1 MSYYTLLRTS
11 SEPVGTTFMP
21 FSSALIYRLFKQK
34 ICQIWKHTENEWLL
48 VSDVQQLSV
57 FPSVTA
63 GSLSMAGDD
72 WHFMLCCVVHQ
83 QIKVPHVKMSNALL
97 FVLLFLFPMLLSG
110 AWFPKTLP
118 CDVKSSEGTVTVDCT
133 YRRLTQVPRGI
144 PENVTNLTLS
154 INHIPHIYPTSFA
167 QLKNLMEIDF
177 RCNCVPV
184 RLGPKNLIC
193 NRGLE
198 IENGSFAALTRLKS
212 LYLDANQLLE
222 IPRGLP
228 ATLTLLSLEANTIF
242 SIQKANLS
250 ELGNIEVLYLGQ
262 NCYYRNPCNVS
273 FEIEE
278 TAFLE
283 LKKLTILSLKSNN
296 LTHIP
301 LNLSSTLKELYIYN
315 NRIQVIQEQDLSA
328 LPNLE
333 ILDLSGNC
341 PRCYDA
347 PYPCIPCT
355 RGSIQIHSKA
365 FDSLKNLR
373 ILRLHSNS
381 LQSIPSSWFKNIKN
395 LKELDLSQN
404 FLMKEIGD
412 AQFLKLVP
420 SLVELDLSFNFELK
434 LYSPFLKLSE
444 TFSSLS
450 NLETLRLKGYVFKE
464 LREEDLRPLLSLRN
478 LTILDL
484 GTNFIKVANLTVFE
498 EFPALKFIDLSVNKI
513 SPSSGE
519 SNSNGFCSNL
529 GFSVEQY
536 NRQVLQEMHYFRY
549 DVYERSCRSKDKEAA
564 SYQSSVKEDCLQFGK
579 TLDLSRNN
587 VFFINPSD
595 FQGLSSLTCLNLSDN
610 AISQTLNGSEF
621 SSLSGLKYL
630 DFSNNRVDLLYQT
643 AFKELEHLE
652 ILDLSNNQHYFLAE
666 GITEELS
673 FIKSLTHLRKL
684 MMNDNDI
691 STTINTG
698 MESQSLQILEF
709 RGNRLDV
716 LWMDGNARYLS
727 FFKNLTSL
735 EELDISFNSL
745 SFLPPTVFEAMPPK
759 LKLLNLTNNRLKSFN
774 WENLHYLKK
783 LVTLDLSNNLL
794 TTVPRE
800 LSNCSS
806 SLQELMLRNNRI
818 QQLTK
823 HFLRGA
829 FKLRYLDLSSNKI
842 EVIKKSSFPENV
854 INNLKMLLLHGNPF
868 RCNCEAVWFVWW
880 INQTQVTIPLLA
892 SDVICAGPG
901 AHKGRSVVFLDLY
914 TCELDTSY
922 LILYALSAST
932 VLSFMVLAVTSHLY
946 FWDVWYS
953 YHYCTAKLKGYRRLS
968 LPDACYDAFIAYDNE
983 DPAVNDWVMEELVR
997 RLEDRKARQFN
1008 LCLEARDWLPGH
1020 PVFDNLSQSIQL
1032 SKKTVFVLT
1041 NKYIKS
1047 GSFRTTFYMAHQRL
1061 LDEKLD
1067 VIILI
1072 FLEKVLQKSRYVR
1085 LRKRLCR
1092 NSVLEWPTNPQS
1104 QPFFWQCL
1112 KNAIAT
1118 NNLLAYN
1125 KLLQE
1130 TV

>member
-1 MSYYTLLRTS
+1 
-11 SEPVGTTFMP
+11 
-21 FSSALIYRLFKQK
+21 
-34 ICQIWKHTENEWLL
+34 
-48 VSDVQQLSV
+48 
-57 FPSVTA
+57 
-63 GSLSMAGDD
+63 
-72 WHFMLCCVVHQ
+72 
-83 QIKVPHVKMSNALL
+83 
-97 FVLLFLFPMLLSG
+97 LLSG

-133 YRRLTQVPRGI
+133 DRRLMEVPRGI
-144 PENVTNLTLS
+144 PGNTTNLTLS
-154 INHIPHIYPTSFA
+154 INHIPHIYPTSFDH
-167 QLKNLMEIDF
+167 LENLQEIDF

-184 RLGPKNLIC
+184 KLGPKDHVCTSRLKV
-193 NRGLE
+193 
-198 IENGSFAALTRLKS
+198 ENGSFAALTRLKS
-212 LYLDANQLLE
+212 LYLDANQLAE

-228 ATLTLLSLEANTIF
+228 ASLTLLSLEANSIF
-242 SIQKANLS
+242 SIQEASFS

-273 FEIEE
+273 FEIEK
-278 TAFLE
+278 TAFLG
-283 LKKLTILSLKSNN
+283 LKKLTILSLKANN

-301 LNLSSTLKELYIYN
+301 PNLSPTLKELYIYN
-315 NRIQVIQEQDLSA
+315 NMIQGIQERDLSG

-347 PYPCIPCT
+347 PYPCTPCPK
-355 RGSIQIHSKA
+355 RSIEIHSKA
-365 FDSLKNLR
+365 FDSLENLR

-404 FLMKEIGD
+404 FLMREIGD
-412 AQFLKLVP
+412 AQFLTFIP
-420 SLVELDLSFNFELK
+420 SLTQLDLSFNFEVK
-434 LYSPFLKLSE
+434 VYSPFLNLSK
-444 TFSSLS
+444 TFSSLY

-464 LREEDLRPLLSLRN
+464 LRAQDLHPLLSLQN
-478 LTILDL
+478 LTMLDL
-484 GTNFIKVANLTVFE
+484 GTNFIKVADLTVFE

-519 SNSNGFCSNL
+519 SNFCGFCSNP
-529 GFSVEQY
+529 GISVEQY
-536 NRQVLQEMHYFRY
+536 NRQVQQEMHYFRY
-549 DVYERSCRSKDKEAA
+549 DVYERSCRSKDKEAS
-564 SYQSSVKEDCLQFGK
+564 SYEYLVTEDCLNYGK

-587 VFFINPSD
+587 VFFVNPSD
-595 FQGLSSLTCLNLSDN
+595 FKGLSSLKCLNLSDN
-610 AISQTLNGSEF
+610 AVSQTLNGSEF
-621 SSLSGLKYL
+621 SYLSGLKYL
-630 DFSNNRVDLLYQT
+630 DFSNNRVDLLYQA
-643 AFKELEHLE
+643 AFRELKLLE

-666 GITEELS
+666 GVTHVLS
-673 FIKSLTHLRKL
+673 FMKNLDHLKKL
-684 MMNDNDI
+684 MMNDNEI
-691 STTINTG
+691 STTIDTG

-709 RGNRLDV
+709 RGNRLDA
-716 LWMDGNARYLS
+716 LWVDGNARYLS

-745 SFLPPTVFEAMPPK
+745 NFLPHDVFKEMPPS
-759 LKLLNLTNNRLKSFN
+759 LKILNLTNNQLKSFIWGSLPSLRN
-774 WENLHYLKK
+774 

-794 TTVPRE
+794 STVPKE
-800 LSNCSS
+800 LSNCTS

-818 QQLTK
+818 QRLSK

-829 FKLRYLDLSSNKI
+829 FTLRYLDLSSNKI
-842 EVIKKSSFPENV
+842 EIIKRSSFPENV
-854 INNLKMLLLHGNPF
+854 INNLKTLLLHGNPF
-868 RCNCEAVWFVWW
+868 KCNCEAVWFVWW
-880 INQTQVTIPLLA
+880 INHTQVTIPLLA
-892 SDVICAGPG
+892 TDVTCAGPG

-932 VLSFMVLAVTSHLY
+932 VLGLMVFTVMSHLY

-983 DPAVNDWVMEELVR
+983 DPAVNEWVLQELVE
-997 RLEDRKARQFN
+997 RLENQKARQFN
-1008 LCLEARDWLPGH
+1008 LCLEGRDWLPGQ

-1041 NKYIKS
+1041 NRYIKS
-1047 GSFRTTFYMAHQRL
+1047 GSFKTTFYMAHQRL
-1061 LDEKLD
+1061 LDDKMD

-1072 FLEKVLQKSRYVR
+1072 FLEKVLQKSRYIR

-1092 NSVLEWPTNPQS
+1092 SSVLEWPTNPQS
-1104 QPFFWQCL
+1104 QPYFWQCL

-1118 NNLLAYN
+1118 NNSQAYN